1 MRILP
6 LVLVTIAL
14 LCTGVK
20 ADDYVRFDRVQFL
33 GENHGGP
40 GTWTQLRFKV
50 IGPSSKTARLMYA
63 RNSAEFTLD
72 ASYKWFRTDLRY
84 RNDWLVISKFDSG
97 TGKKNDI
104 YVGSR
109 PPTVQQ
115 RRDLSKLS
123 STERLMAAWIIANT
137 DELIE
142 FALKSKKTIPLTAR
156 KRWEWLAK
164 NDKFERNIR
173 KNLGPFYTKEIAA
186 YDAYAKHKRNA
197 LERMIQPNLQKLGYY
212 KGKIDGLWGSQTKL
226 AIMQFERDN
235 NLFPDGVNYGK
246 ERQLLRSLTADVA
259 KYSDVPAT
267 KRRIETLEKK
277 LLRNSKLLDEQRNKL
292 AEQRKKMEEAEEKS
306 RNRYREIRRLD
317 TVIADLKKRAKAS
330 KQEDLAKNRFEQVV
344 ELNKQISELRQELN
358 KSKANSNK
366 KLAKLYSEIAAW
378 KSRAG
383 KKNNLALDRYSQ
395 IVSLNKEI
403 KALKADLAEMG
414 ESSLSED
421 QSFKLLAEIEA
432 WRAKAFKQEDLAKD
446 RFEQVV
452 ELNKKISELRQELSE
467 SAANINDSETLN
479 EKVEQL
485 TNELN
490 LASIQQKDAEAYHQR
505 LQADLIKQNKVEL
518 KSLAANLKKEIA
530 TLKSELAEAK
540 GGTTSLPKFELDEDW
555 IEFERFLAVQQVR
568 FCQILLNYQEEAV
581 SAADSRNQ
589 LRQNMVATNRDNDIA
604 ALLPSGN
611 YKDWVAKVVEIYAT
625 PTGDAA
631 FVLRLP
637 CDVTF
642 GSGQL
647 PEIGDTDGEYAA
659 TAEVGGIIYN
669 QLAQLAEGDTV
680 LISGKILTYSDIG
693 NTNQR
698 LNFVTTLVNN
708 QKFKSSPTKDRLAP
722 DYFSSVNY
730 LSKL

>member
-1 MRILP
+1 
-6 LVLVTIAL
+6 
-14 LCTGVK
+14 
-20 ADDYVRFDRVQFL
+20 
-33 GENHGGP
+33 
-40 GTWTQLRFKV
+40 
-50 IGPSSKTARLMYA
+50 
-63 RNSAEFTLD
+63 
-72 ASYKWFRTDLRY
+72 
-84 RNDWLVISKFDSG
+84 
-97 TGKKNDI
+97 
-104 YVGSR
+104 
-109 PPTVQQ
+109 
-115 RRDLSKLS
+115 
-123 STERLMAAWIIANT
+123 
-137 DELIE
+137 
-142 FALKSKKTIPLTAR
+142 
-156 KRWEWLAK
+156 RWEWLAK

-173 KNLGPFYTKEIAA
+173 KNLGPFYTKEIIA
-186 YDAYAKHKRNA
+186 YDAYAKHKRPA
-197 LERMIQPNLQKLGYY
+197 LKRMIQPNLQKLGYY

-246 ERQLLRSLTADVA
+246 ERQLLRSSAEDVA
-259 KYSDVPAT
+259 KYSNIPAT

-277 LLRNSKLLDEQRNKL
+277 LLRNSKLLDEQR
-292 AEQRKKMEEAEEKS
+292 RKMEEAEEKA
-306 RNRYREIRRLD
+306 RNRYREILRQN
-317 TVIADLKKRAKAS
+317 TVIADLKKRDKAS
-330 KQEDLAKNRFEQVV
+330 KQEDIAKDLKQVV
-344 ELNKQISELRQELN
+344 ELNKKISKLRQELN
-358 KSKANSNK
+358 KSKANTIAAKNSDYN

-378 KSRAG
+378 KSRAA
-383 KKNNLALDRYSQ
+383 KKNELALDRYSQ

-414 ESSLSED
+414 GSSLSED
-421 QSFKLLAEIEA
+421 QSVKLFAEIAA
-432 WRAKAFKQEDLAKD
+432 WRAKASKQEDLAKD
-446 RFEQVV
+446 RFKQVV
-452 ELNKKISELRQELSE
+452 ELNKKVSELRQELSE
-467 SAANINDSETLN
+467 SAANIIGSETLN

-485 TNELN
+485 TSELN
-490 LASIQQKDAEAYHQR
+490 LASIQQKDAEANHQKQ
-505 LQADLIKQNKVEL
+505 QADLIKQNKVEL

-581 SAADSRNQ
+581 SAAASRNQ

-611 YKDWVAKVVEIYAT
+611 YKDWVVKVVEIYAT

-647 PEIGDTDGEYAA
+647 PEIGGTDGEYAA